1 MKPWHTEK
9 FKICCPLTFIYYSFH
24 NYADVHPEGMMTGF
38 SNNEYYV
45 KLWDSAGNETGS
57 ILLRSR
63 SQLKATEGDF
73 EVIEDNSNWEDYHK
87 DVIYKH
93 LGEII
98 KIKFKNELR

>member
-1 MKPWHTEK
+1 MNAWHTEK
-9 FKICCPLTFIYYSFH
+9 FVVHCLMDNFYYSFH

-45 KLWDSAGNETGS
+45 KLWNSSGNETGS

-73 EVIEDNSNWEDYHK
+73 EVIEDNSNLKDYHK
-87 DVIYKH
+87 DIMYKH
-93 LGEII
+93 LGEIL
-98 KIKFKNELR
+98 KIKFKNELH